1 MNQIKFTRDIEFNN
15 DGNFFDDHP
24 HESLFYENSYLATNP
39 NLHDEDAPEKIKVT
53 KEVIQYLIFKYNF
66 NPRKIIDIGSGST
79 LILKNVLDFAQS
91 IGLSNPIG
99 LAVDISSVIL
109 KSSRTYKNIFKLRAD
124 ASSLP
129 LQNQSFN
136 LLLMVDLLEHTVN
149 PSKVLSEAL
158 RVANFVIVKTPLE
171 LSLYTFLRGGKFR
184 LQELETKYGHI
195 QHFDYAQIK
204 RLVGNNKL
212 IYESYVKI
220 PNRSRPLDLFQD
232 MLIKIRFH
240 SIFRLLFGGFIVFV
254 VTRENN

>member
-24 HESLFYENSYLATNP
+24 HESSFYENSYLAINP

-53 KEVIQYLIFKYNF
+53 KEAIQYLILRYNF
-66 NPRKIIDIGSGST
+66 NPRKSIDIGSGST
-79 LILKNVLDFAQS
+79 LILKNILDFVQS
-91 IGLSNPIG
+91 ANRNNPIG
-99 LAVDISSVIL
+99 LTVDISSTIL
-109 KSSRTYKNIFKLRAD
+109 KSSPAYENIFKLRAD
-124 ASSLP
+124 ATNLP
-129 LQNQSFN
+129 IKNQFFN
-136 LLLMVDLLEHTVN
+136 LLLMVDLLEHTAN
-149 PSKVLSEAL
+149 PSNVLSEAL

-171 LSLYTFLRGGKFR
+171 LSLYTLLRGGKFR

-220 PNRSRPLDLFQD
+220 PNRSRPLDLLQD
-232 MLIKIRFH
+232 MLIKLRFY